1 MCPGIVRWLYMTY
14 KKTPAFW
21 HRQPLFFGLLF
32 FLYFYF
38 LFLLFAAIVNA
49 IIIFN
54 DWDPSPQVRLIEVS
68 DPIQFPGILPTYQDE
83 RMDNYLPEGILFGDG
98 RILWVKYFYDV
109 KTIKRRIMEDYLSGD
124 EIKGLLQHFSQTGFF
139 DWKDSY
145 SGPFQEDGPPNKTI
159 TVCLKEN
166 IKTVVVNS
174 ATAPQGYHEL
184 YELISSG
191 GGAGGHEYVPEL
203 AFLSAYPQY
212 FDWDEDEGIQI
223 NRWPAAEMGGAYPGK
238 YITGQILAFAW
249 QLINAD
255 PGSPLVEDGGEIYL
269 ITLQIPG
276 LSMYPL
282 PDPWESF

>member
-1 MCPGIVRWLYMTY
+1 MQKRRQLWKDFCKWKWLLSTILVSS
-14 KKTPAFW
+14 
-21 HRQPLFFGLLF
+21 PLIFSSCQLLRSDPD
-32 FLYFYF
+32 L
-38 LFLLFAAIVNA
+38 
-49 IIIFN
+49 

-223 NRWPAAEMGGAYPGK
+223 NRWPAAEAGFTLAELDEMGGAYPGK

-282 PDPWESF
+282 PDP